1 MLKFSKFPC
10 ANDFSNLFA
19 NKESETISEHQNGGT
34 HPFLIYNFQ
43 ITHRAIHFWLINLKF
58 LTSGDLIRS
67 FFFVREIIVDQ
78 LCAKLLDNFLSP
90 SLSRESEFDDT
101 LCTLYTVHIFS
112 ICSYDHSGTYIC
124 FDFR

>member
-34 HPFLIYNFQ
+34 HPFLIYDFQ
-43 ITHRAIHFWLINLKF
+43 IANRASHFWLINLKF

-78 LCAKLLDNFLSP
+78 LCAKLLNNFLSP